1 MFAALARLGARHTS
15 IVMTLEA
22 VFAVGL
28 AALLLGE
35 SLGLWQGIGGA
46 ALLAA
51 TGLVRRA
58 V

>member
-1 MFAALARLGARHTS
+1 
-15 IVMTLEA
+15 MTLEA
-22 VFAVGL
+22 LFAVGL

-35 SLGLWQGIGGA
+35 SLGLCQALGGA

-58 V
+58 A